1 MLHFV
6 PSTQV
11 PGKNS
16 PSTRECRKRVS
27 GFEVEH
33 AYAMRYTRS
42 GPFHLASPL
51 VHQAGGKLP
60 GGCLIRSSPA
70 GPLAP
75 PRPSALLQG
84 GLVFYGDQML
94 VGVVC
99 RYMPRYVTGMVIIG
113 MSVAL
118 GLAAFRFLDTRI
130 KAPDE
135 GGVGMVIEDPN
146 DQNIDEGLVAEIASS
161 VSEADEN
168 SPSPE
173 VSATLPALVELDVP
187 FVPEAPEGIWAGP
200 WKNACEE
207 ASLVMAESF
216 YAGQKTVSVAEAKKR
231 MTELFALQDR
241 LWGSNANSDA
251 ARTAKIAN
259 DHMAFKARVVTNPT
273 VESIKAE
280 LAAGRPVISLNHGK
294 ELGNPNIPF
303 LATGS
308 FYHMLVI
315 IGYDDATGEFITN
328 DDGDEKEGAGRRYGY
343 EHFMASVHDYIYA
356 TKKTDGPARMI
367 FTTSK

>member
-1 MLHFV
+1 
-6 PSTQV
+6 
-11 PGKNS
+11 
-16 PSTRECRKRVS
+16 
-27 GFEVEH
+27 
-33 AYAMRYTRS
+33 
-42 GPFHLASPL
+42 
-51 VHQAGGKLP
+51 
-60 GGCLIRSSPA
+60 
-70 GPLAP
+70 
-75 PRPSALLQG
+75 
-84 GLVFYGDQML
+84 
-94 VGVVC
+94 
-99 RYMPRYVTGMVIIG
+99 MPRYVTGMVIIG

-118 GLAAFRFLDTRI
+118 SLAAFRFLDTRI

-135 GGVGMVIEDPN
+135 GGAGMAIEIP
-146 DQNIDEGLVAEIASS
+146 QEENIDERLVAEKPDP
-161 VSEADEN
+161 VSEADED

-173 VSATLPALVELDVP
+173 VSIMLPALVELAVP
-187 FVPEAPEGIWAGP
+187 FVPEAPDGIWTGP

-216 YAGQKTVSVAEAKKR
+216 YAGQKIVSVAEAKKR

-241 LWGSNANSDA
+241 IWGSNANSDA

-273 VESIKAE
+273 VTDIKAE
-280 LAAGRPVISLNHGK
+280 LAVGRPVISLNHGK

-343 EHFMASVHDYIYA
+343 EHFMASVHDYVYA